1 MNRMHTPNARIRNYL
16 PFMVCV
22 VLTVVWLTG
31 CDNSTSST
39 APRAPTDSEQAAVQQ
54 DLQGSWLRE
63 YQEGGIRASRL
74 LVLET
79 DGSLTEM
86 ASVTDTARAVTD
98 HRHEGTWLY
107 DGTNL
112 KRKYTRMDGKPPSRL
127 NLPFAAFEVK
137 FVSINE
143 FVGLD
148 NVHHNEVRYHR
159 VQPETL
165 L

>member
-1 MNRMHTPNARIRNYL
+1 VHKPNTRILN
-16 PFMVCV
+16 C
-22 VLTVVWLTG
+22 LTCLTLSGLLLAG
-31 CDNSTSST
+31 CDNTATSAT
-39 APRAPTDSEQAAVQQ
+39 PGAPTDSEQAAMQQ

-63 YQEGGIRASRL
+63 YEEGGIRAKRL
-74 LVLET
+74 LVLAAN
-79 DGSLTEM
+79 GSFSEM
-86 ASVTDTARAVTD
+86 VRVTDAAGAVTE

-112 KRKYTRMDGKPPSRL
+112 KRKYTSMDGRPPSRL

-137 FVSINE
+137 FVSKNE
-143 FVGLD
+143 FVGVD